1 MASIQLLMMVLRRT
15 WMHLKLLMETQEQGG
30 LTRIHI
36 KGHWIQIDLKQ
47 SYSVSK
53 IGISWEVAS
62 SIDYK
67 IEISNDGRSYK
78 EVSRV
83 KISDYT
89 DPKNRVDT
97 VALSNAV
104 SARYVKITDVGDS
117 YLAGSDNNRLHGV
130 SIREIGIFG
139 SEAKASVESTISDT
153 GVFTKKTNNTG
164 EAFSDILNDQYYNYV
179 RNNGVSATASGVEN
193 SSTPISGAID
203 NDANTR
209 WYDPS
214 GDGTYYT
221 VDLGATYSVEKVYL
235 SWEQA
240 NATVYNIYKSE
251 NGTDYSLITTVY
263 NSEAY
268 NSDSYARVDKI
279 EFSAVN
285 ARYIKIQAVQRTYK
299 NSGYNGGQYNGISLY
314 EVGIYGNEQEKSYSK
329 KAFEEFSVGNKE
341 TVGNKIE
348 AENTDSR
355 ADGVKDDDNSSAD
368 GAKI

>member
-1 MASIQLLMMVLRRT
+1 MEDNTEKAFGDKDGDLYNYIKYGVNTTSDDGAEKGMDASKAVDGST
-15 WMHLKLLMETQEQGG
+15 A
-30 LTRIHI
+30 TRWSNSNHI

-53 IGISWEVAS
+53 IGISWEKAS

-67 IEISNDGRSYK
+67 IEISNDGISYK

-89 DPKNRVDT
+89 VPNNRVDT
-97 VALSNAV
+97 VALRNAV

-139 SEAKASVESTISDT
+139 SEAKASVESTISDA

-179 RNNGVSATASGVEN
+179 RNNGVSATASGVED
-193 SSTPISGAID
+193 SSKTPISGAID
-203 NDANTR
+203 NDATTR
-209 WYDPS
+209 WSDTR

-263 NSEAY
+263 NSEAH

-279 EFSAVN
+279 EFGAVN

-299 NSGYNGGQYNGISLY
+299 NSGYQGGQYNGISLY

-329 KAFEEFSVGNKE
+329 KAFE
-341 TVGNKIE
+341 
-348 AENTDSR
+348 
-355 ADGVKDDDNSSAD
+355 
-368 GAKI
+368 